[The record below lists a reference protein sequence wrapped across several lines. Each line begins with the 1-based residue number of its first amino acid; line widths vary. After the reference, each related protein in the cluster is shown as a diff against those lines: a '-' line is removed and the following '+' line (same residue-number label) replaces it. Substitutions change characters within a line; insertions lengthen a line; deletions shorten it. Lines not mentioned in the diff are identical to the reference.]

1 MNARLAA
8 GGLDGDAERRC
19 NPPPDNAP
27 HGMDPCNECGNTAVL
42 PKFYDGHSVL
52 ECDLCGALSGGAH
65 SVATI
70 ELAREAQQEGVDAPV
85 FALRRALEAME
96 GLRVVDSHGGDRAR
110 RRLPFVRWIALD
122 PRAFMQLENLAK
134 SLRLSSGSTSMPWTI
149 EVEFQSGLEFVLTPR
164 VATSRPREADVALA
178 QADLSLLGR
187 AFARD
192 VRLSWWRR
200 A

>member
-1 MNARLAA
+1 MSERLAA
-8 GGLDGDAERRC
+8 GGLDANEGRRC
-19 NPPPDNAP
+19 NPPPDIAT

-85 FALRRALEAME
+85 FALRRALDAMD

-110 RRLPFVRWIALD
+110 RRLPYARWIALD
-122 PRAFMQLENLAK
+122 PRAFVQLENLAK
-134 SLRLSSGSTSMPWTI
+134 SLRLSSGSTSMQWTI

-164 VATSRPREADVALA
+164 VPTSRPREADVALA
-178 QADLSLLGR
+178 QADLNVLGR
-187 AFARD
+187 AFQRD